1 LCPYIAC
8 KRKYPSR
15 SYTSIIANSSYN
27 TRTWVYNGDGWER
40 QINAGQVVSVFI
52 VVGVLVTELSA
63 FDNSGN
69 AWYQLDYV

>member
-1 LCPYIAC
+1 MGAHGVIEFPTSPTIGDT
-8 KRKYPSR
+8 
-15 SYTSIIANSSYN
+15 YTYN